1 MLCILI
7 LTGIERRRRQ
17 FIHLHLDLY
26 ISNLNYIKLVTMVVV
41 HRLTAETIS
50 ANIPCDFI
58 TNTYYRYPNTLNF
71 IYFKLNID

>member
-1 MLCILI
+1 
-7 LTGIERRRRQ
+7 
-17 FIHLHLDLY
+17 
-26 ISNLNYIKLVTMVVV
+26 MVVV